1 MLKVGNKQETS
12 KLNHSLCLAGKV
24 NQVKGKDI
32 YIIFQYFM
40 LLRLNVKEYCQKF
53 SLFALRFV
61 KKIRNVQKEIKNHP
75 SNK

>member
-1 MLKVGNKQETS
+1 MLKVGNKQETL
-12 KLNHSLCLAGKV
+12 KLNHSLCLAAKV
-24 NQVKGKDI
+24 NQGKVMDI

-40 LLRLNVKEYCQKF
+40 LLRLYVKEYCQKF